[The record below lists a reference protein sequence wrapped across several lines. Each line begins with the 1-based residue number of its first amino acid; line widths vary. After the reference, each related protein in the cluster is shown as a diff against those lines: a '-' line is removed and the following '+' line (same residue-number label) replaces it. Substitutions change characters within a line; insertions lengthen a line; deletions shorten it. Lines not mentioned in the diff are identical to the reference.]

1 MAPRYPRALT
11 HAATT
16 RTVTVILGFP
26 GERTGS
32 WLVVAAGFVSSVAV
46 RLNHVTLA
54 VRDVESSARFYA
66 RLGLTQI
73 VADYPHYARLLAP
86 HGDTTLSLHPATDQ
100 ASAPGASIHFEV
112 DDVDRAV
119 EGLKRAGF
127 GFLCDPA
134 DQPYLWR
141 EAILL
146 DPDGHRVF
154 IYHAGKN
161 RLDPP
166 WRLPRETA
174 ETGETTTHHA
184 TVAWNGDKRDLRA
197 HEIRLAG
204 QALAGSCAS
213 EWGGDPEKA
222 DPEEMFVAAVSAC
235 HMLWFLDFA
244 RRERLRVISYEDRP
258 EGTMDAHKFVAITL
272 RPRAVFGVDTPT
284 DVIEALHERAHQAC
298 FIANSVTC
306 PVKVEVA

>member
-1 MAPRYPRALT
+1 MVLL
-11 HAATT
+11 AA
-16 RTVTVILGFP
+16 RI
-26 GERTGS
+26 
-32 WLVVAAGFVSSVAV
+32 VSSGAV

-54 VRDVESSARFYA
+54 VGDVESSARFYV

-86 HGDTTLSLHPATDQ
+86 RGDTTLSLHPAADHT
-100 ASAPGASIHFEV
+100 SGSSASIHFEV
-112 DDVDRAV
+112 DNVDRAV
-119 EGLKRAGF
+119 EDLKRAGF
-127 GFLCDPA
+127 GFLCDPV

-166 WRLPRETA
+166 WRLPSEAA
-174 ETGETTTHHA
+174 EADETTTHHA
-184 TVAWNGDKRDLRA
+184 TVRWKANKRDLRA

-213 EWGGDPEKA
+213 ERGGDPEKA
-222 DPEEMFVAAVSAC
+222 DPEELFVAAVSAC
-235 HMLWFLDFA
+235 HMLWFLDCA
-244 RRERLRVISYEDRP
+244 RRERLRVVSYEDRP
-258 EGTMDAHKFVAITL
+258 EGRMDAHRFVAITL
-272 RPRAVFGVDTPT
+272 RPRAAFAADTPT
-284 DVIEALHERAHQAC
+284 EMIEALHERAHQAC
-298 FIANSVTC
+298 FIANSITC

>member
-1 MAPRYPRALT
+1 
-11 HAATT
+11 
-16 RTVTVILGFP
+16 
-26 GERTGS
+26 
-32 WLVVAAGFVSSVAV
+32 V

-54 VRDVESSARFYA
+54 VGDVESSARFYA

-73 VADYPHYARLLAP
+73 VASYPDYARLLAP
-86 HGDTTLSLHPATDQ
+86 QGDTTLSLHRAGHPASESST
-100 ASAPGASIHFEV
+100 SIHFEV

-119 EGLKRAGF
+119 EELKRAGF
-127 GFLCDPA
+127 SFVCDPV

-166 WRLPRETA
+166 WRLRPA
-174 ETGETTTHHA
+174 AADMGETTKHHA
-184 TVAWNGDKRDLRA
+184 TVVWQGDKRDLCA

-204 QALAGSCAS
+204 QRIAGSCAS
-213 EWGGDPEKA
+213 AWGGNPEKA
-222 DPEEMFVAAVSAC
+222 DPEELFVAALSAC

-244 RRERLRVISYEDRP
+244 RRERLQVVSYDDRP
-258 EGTMDAHKFVAITL
+258 EGTMDGQKFIEVIL
-272 RPRAVFGVDTPT
+272 RPRIVFVT
-284 DVIEALHERAHQAC
+284 DVSRDMIDGLHDRAHKAC
-298 FIANSVTC
+298 FIANSVIC
-306 PVKVEVA
+306 DVRVEAD

>member
-1 MAPRYPRALT
+1 M
-11 HAATT
+11 
-16 RTVTVILGFP
+16 
-26 GERTGS
+26 
-32 WLVVAAGFVSSVAV
+32 

-54 VRDVESSARFYA
+54 VGDVESSARFYA
-66 RLGLTQI
+66 RLGLRQI

-86 HGDTTLSLHPATDQ
+86 QGDTTLSLHPVTDQ
-100 ASAPGASIHFEV
+100 ASQSSSSIHFEV
-112 DDVDRAV
+112 DNVDRTV
-119 EGLKRAGF
+119 EGLKLAGVRF
-127 GFLCDPA
+127 VCDPV

-166 WRLPRETA
+166 WRLSSEA
-174 ETGETTTHHA
+174 VEAGETTTHHA
-184 TVAWNGDKRDLRA
+184 TVVWKGDKRDLRA

-204 QALAGSCAS
+204 QALAGSCAP

-222 DPEEMFVAAVSAC
+222 DPEELFLAAVSAC

-244 RRERLRVISYEDRP
+244 RRERLRVISYEDSP
-258 EGTMDAHKFVAITL
+258 EGTMDAHKFVSITL
-272 RPRAVFGVDTPT
+272 RPRAAFATDTPME
-284 DVIEALHERAHQAC
+284 VIEALHERAHHAC
-298 FIANSVTC
+298 FIANSVAC
-306 PVKVEVA
+306 PVKAEVA